1 MKQQPQVTETVAF
14 KTDGTVKKLRRR
26 NGKTVETRTK
36 TPNFYK
42 NRKGE
47 ARRLELS
54 SVVDG
59 NGGPVV
65 DDDFGAE

>member
-1 MKQQPQVTETVAF
+1 MKQQPQITETVAF

-26 NGKTVETRTK
+26 NGKIIETRTK

-47 ARRLELS
+47 AGRLELS

-59 NGGPVV
+59 NDGQFVN
-65 DDDFGAE
+65 DDFGPE